1 MLDFVYYP
9 VSAVLWLW
17 HTGFAALFGAA
28 SGAAWVL
35 AIVALVIT
43 LRAALYRPFL
53 AQVKF
58 SRTMAVLQP
67 QVRRLQAEFADD
79 RERLT
84 TEVRKL
90 QQQHEFNPLRA
101 FAPMVV
107 QLLIFLGL
115 YHVLR
120 SFDRT
125 GPAAHLLFGGA
136 TGPGPGRGGG
146 PGPVTANYVF
156 GPDQVQSFLHA
167 KVLSAPLTATLA
179 TSGGAFGAVA
189 AVALPLIAIAALA
202 THATARAAATRQV
215 ETTPQTRVITWM
227 TLWLFPLGTL
237 VAGLVMPIGILVY
250 FATSNTWTFAQQHR
264 VHRKLGPMPAPAPAE
279 E

>member
-9 VSAVLWLW
+9 VSALLWLW
-17 HTGFAALFGAA
+17 HTGFATVLGAA
-28 SGAAWVL
+28 GGAAWIL
-35 AIVALVIT
+35 AIVFLVLT

-84 TEVRKL
+84 AEVRKL
-90 QQQHEFNPLRA
+90 QQQHDFNILRA
-101 FAPMVV
+101 FAPMIV

-125 GPAAHLLFGGA
+125 GPAANLLFGHPV
-136 TGPGPGRGGG
+136 TRTPGPI
-146 PGPVTANYVF
+146 TANYVF
-156 GPDQVQSFLHA
+156 APDQVQSFLHA
-167 KVLSAPLTATLA
+167 KILSAPLTATLA

-202 THATARAAATRQV
+202 THSTARAAATRQTT
-215 ETTPQTRVITWM
+215 TTPQTRLITWM
-227 TLWLFPLGTL
+227 TMWLFPLGTI

-250 FATSNTWTFAQQHR
+250 FATSNTWTFAQQHW
-264 VHRKLGPMPAPAPAE
+264 VHRRLGPIPTAVPVVEPQE
-279 E
+279 D